1 MVVGIGFSLCA
12 LGCTDGQG
20 RDSAGEPATQDP
32 PRVAAPLPPPAF
44 TASPIADVAERSVV
58 SVVNISSEKV
68 VGAQGTESF
77 GPFFNDPFF
86 RHFFGEGFRSPQVP
100 RERRERSLGS
110 GVIVS
115 DDGIVLTNNHVIE
128 NAESVR
134 VTLSDEREFEATIV
148 GADPQTDLAVLRI
161 EGDLEGVAPLPL
173 GDSDRLRL
181 GDVVLAIGNPFGVGQ
196 TVTMGIISAIGRANV
211 GIVDYED
218 FIQTDAAINPGNS
231 GGALVDTEG
240 NLIGINTAIMSRS
253 GGYQGIGFA
262 VPSNMAKHIMESLVE
277 EGRVVRGFLGVA
289 IQDLTPELAESFG
302 IEETRGVLIADVS
315 SDSPAEAAG
324 LEQGDVVVRFDGQR
338 VDDPGRLRNLVAN
351 AGGGTKVSLDVI
363 RDGEERRFDVELG
376 ELPTQEQPAKR
387 VETRAETL
395 RGLEVEPLNASTRR
409 RFDIPSEVDEG
420 VVIVGVA
427 ADSPAS
433 RAGLRPGDVILEV
446 GRRRISSPDELASR
460 LGQMDARTVLLISR
474 RGNALYISIDEA
486 Q

>member
-1 MVVGIGFSLCA
+1 
-12 LGCTDGQG
+12 
-20 RDSAGEPATQDP
+20 
-32 PRVAAPLPPPAF
+32 
-44 TASPIADVAERSVV
+44 
-58 SVVNISSEKV
+58 
-68 VGAQGTESF
+68 
-77 GPFFNDPFF
+77 
-86 RHFFGEGFRSPQVP
+86 
-100 RERRERSLGS
+100 
-110 GVIVS
+110 
-115 DDGIVLTNNHVIE
+115 
-128 NAESVR
+128 
-134 VTLSDEREFEATIV
+134 
-148 GADPQTDLAVLRI
+148 
-161 EGDLEGVAPLPL
+161 
-173 GDSDRLRL
+173 
-181 GDVVLAIGNPFGVGQ
+181 
-196 TVTMGIISAIGRANV
+196 
-211 GIVDYED
+211 
-218 FIQTDAAINPGNS
+218 
-231 GGALVDTEG
+231 
-240 NLIGINTAIMSRS
+240 
-253 GGYQGIGFA
+253 
-262 VPSNMAKHIMESLVE
+262 MAKHIMESLVE